1 MHAHGEQRVG
11 SRESSREFFAP
22 AENGVTKITVLCSP
36 DPTIRTE
43 KRSGRVFIILQALAA
58 DDLDRDQHF
67 PLS

>member
-1 MHAHGEQRVG
+1 MHTGSNAWVHGRAHER
-11 SRESSREFFAP
+11 FFAP

-43 KRSGRVFIILQALAA
+43 KRSGRVFIILQAVAA
-58 DDLDRDQHF
+58 DDLDRDPHF